1 MLNAILDYP
10 PKNTFTQTQLANQA
24 DISRKS
30 VNTHIDIFVYF
41 EKSVNT
47 HIDIFVYFDII
58 LEHDNGEYSMNPD
71 SEILKKIIELEGI
84 LNTHKQKNELPDI
97 PTEN

>member
-24 DISRKS
+24 DISR
-30 VNTHIDIFVYF
+30 
-41 EKSVNT
+41 KSVNT